1 MPNNLATEVGS
12 AELASR
18 LRIALLRTARRL
30 KRETDGEHSVSTIS
44 ALASL
49 KARGPLTLGELA
61 DVEGVSRP
69 SVTVLAASLLEQ
81 GLIARDGDPKDARL
95 VRVTVTAAGEAA
107 LRASRTRRNAY
118 LTEWLARLGE
128 ADRQVLDEAAT
139 ILQRLAEAGA

>member
-69 SVTVLAASLLEQ
+69 SATVLAASLLEL

-107 LRASRTRRNAY
+107 LTASRTRRNAY
-118 LTEWLARLGE
+118 LTEWLSRLGE